1 MQNYSW
7 YAPYYEAIC
16 ETDDSLMP
24 DRILEALSAIEERL
38 LSPIEL
44 ESEELR
50 AIENAQT
57 GLERLKDERVKP
69 IRDAIA
75 TIRTG
80 LAANSGL

>member
-24 DRILEALSAIEERL
+24 SRILEALSAIEERL
-38 LSPIEL
+38 LSSIEL
-44 ESEELR
+44 DSEELR
-50 AIENAQT
+50 AIEDAQT
-57 GLERLKDERVKP
+57 GLKRLKEERVEP

-75 TIRTG
+75 ATRTG
-80 LAANSGL
+80 LATNSGF